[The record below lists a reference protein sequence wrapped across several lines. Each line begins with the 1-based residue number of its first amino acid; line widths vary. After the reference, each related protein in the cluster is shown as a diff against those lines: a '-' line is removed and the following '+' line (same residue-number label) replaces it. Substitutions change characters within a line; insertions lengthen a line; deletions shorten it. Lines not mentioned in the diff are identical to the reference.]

1 MTPTEASGCVLPR
14 RVTHCHV
21 VCRGEPNECG
31 PMYINIGDGGNR
43 EGLNDFLDPQ
53 PEWSAVREPSYGH
66 GATECVDFFTARGV
80 GSVRSRPN
88 GPAA

>member
-1 MTPTEASGCVLPR
+1 MLLR
-14 RVTHCHV
+14 HV
-21 VCRGEPNECG
+21 MRCRAAYRGEPNECG

-66 GATECVDFFTARGV
+66 GAPEPEHMMSASQGV
-80 GSVRSRPN
+80 VQI
-88 GPAA
+88 